1 MWGRKEPPPMALKCH
16 FETLNCSE
24 SHLKHLEYLKER
36 FLQPHQDNVC
46 EAECVRARV
55 RVCASAS
62 ANQSSS
68 LCTKIQMWRAQSFCC
83 LWRLFT
89 HVVSNEIMLVL
100 WLLPFKHRC
109 EEPLVHF
116 FFFRNLLLMIN
127 KIYRTATQ
135 SVWRIRCHTNAICA
149 PLHLSLPCISDNV
162 LKERRS
168 VKGGRDE
175 PFRPWK
181 KDLVT
186 GHVAERT
193 LHGFCSGFHRPAYF
207 GETRK

>member
-1 MWGRKEPPPMALKCH
+1 MCVKPSA
-16 FETLNCSE
+16 
-24 SHLKHLEYLKER
+24 
-36 FLQPHQDNVC
+36 C
-46 EAECVRARV
+46 EL
-55 RVCASAS
+55 VCASVS

-68 LCTKIQMWRAQSFCC
+68 LWTKIQMWRAQSSCC

-89 HVVSNEIMLVL
+89 HVVSNGIMLVL

-109 EEPLVHF
+109 EKPLVNVLF
-116 FFFRNLLLMIN
+116 FFETYCWSTR
-127 KIYRTATQ
+127 
-135 SVWRIRCHTNAICA
+135 SVGLQTPSMWCIRCHTNAICA

-193 LHGFCSGFHRPAYF
+193 LHGFCSGFHWPAYF

>member
-68 LCTKIQMWRAQSFCC
+68 LCTKIQM
-83 LWRLFT
+83 
-89 HVVSNEIMLVL
+89 
-100 WLLPFKHRC
+100 
-109 EEPLVHF
+109 
-116 FFFRNLLLMIN
+116 
-127 KIYRTATQ
+127 
-135 SVWRIRCHTNAICA
+135 
-149 PLHLSLPCISDNV
+149 
-162 LKERRS
+162 
-168 VKGGRDE
+168 
-175 PFRPWK
+175 
-181 KDLVT
+181 
-186 GHVAERT
+186 
-193 LHGFCSGFHRPAYF
+193 
-207 GETRK
+207 